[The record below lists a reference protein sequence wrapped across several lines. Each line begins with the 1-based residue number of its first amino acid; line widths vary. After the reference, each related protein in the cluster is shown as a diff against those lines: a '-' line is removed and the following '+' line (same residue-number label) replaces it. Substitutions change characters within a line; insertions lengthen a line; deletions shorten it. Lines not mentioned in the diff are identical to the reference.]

1 MKFKNSTSITLLA
14 VFFSCNVSALE
25 PASIKT
31 ESGVDITPLLES
43 KFEYD
48 NNIFNSSSNEKSST
62 KLVVKP
68 SVNFQMID
76 ALNTFS
82 MGTYV
87 ESGTY
92 FSSSDDNYLDGGFE
106 AATHL
111 EPSSRDRFDFKYE
124 YDFKTEQRGTGV
136 SEGLLN
142 LLDDPSE
149 FREQNADLRYEFG
162 GITSSRFALLAN
174 YQDIRFTNNRNLTQY
189 RDFDERLLGGQFLYA
204 LSALTDLTL
213 DASYTGVRY
222 DLIDESGVTR
232 DSNVK
237 ELLVGVRWE
246 ATALTTGVAKIGYQ
260 NKSFKAFERGDFN
273 GVSWLVEAQW
283 APLSYST
290 FRFTSQA
297 GAVDPDTFGD
307 YIDQKG
313 VSLGWEHTWSPSV
326 STSAIYSY
334 TNDDFSGVE
343 REDDSQELVL
353 SVIHNTARWLETS
366 MYYTYQDKDSNLAL
380 FKFDKS
386 IVGINFKV
394 SM

>member
-1 MKFKNSTSITLLA
+1 MKFKNSTSVTLLA

-43 KFEYD
+43 KYEYD

-213 DASYTGVRY
+213 DASYTGIRY

-290 FRFTSQA
+290 FRLTSQA

-313 VSLGWEHTWSPSV
+313 VSLGWEHTWSSLV
-326 STSAIYSY
+326 STSAVYSY

>member
-1 MKFKNSTSITLLA
+1 MNFKNTTSIALLA
-14 VFFSCNVSALE
+14 VGFSCNASALE

-43 KFEYD
+43 KYEYD
-48 NNIFNSSSNEKSST
+48 NNIFNSSDNEKSST

-68 SVNFQMID
+68 SVNFELLDGLD
-76 ALNTFS
+76 AFS
-82 MGTYV
+82 MGAYV

-106 AATHL
+106 FVSHL
-111 EPSSRDRFDFKYE
+111 EPTSRDRFDFKYE

-136 SEGLLN
+136 SEGLAD
-142 LLDDPSE
+142 LLDKASE
-149 FREQNADLRYEFG
+149 FREQNADIRYEIG
-162 GITSSRFALLAN
+162 GYSTSLFALLGN
-174 YQDIRFTNNRNLTQY
+174 YKDTRYTNNRSLTQY
-189 RDFDERLLGGQFLYA
+189 RDLDERLFGGQFLYA

-213 DASYTGVRY
+213 DASYTGIRY
-222 DLIDESGVTR
+222 DLIDETGITR

-246 ATALTTGVAKIGYQ
+246 ATAITTGVAKIGYQ
-260 NKSFKAFERGDFN
+260 KKSFRASERDDFN

-290 FRFTSQA
+290 FRLTSQA

-313 VSLGWEHTWSPSV
+313 ISLGWDHTWSPLI
-326 STSAIYSY
+326 STSTVYSY

-366 MYYTYQDKDSNLAL
+366 AYYTFQDKDSNLAF
-380 FKFDKS
+380 FKYDKS
-386 IVGINFKV
+386 IVGVNFKV